1 MSNVYWKNV
10 LNQSIDESEL
20 LRDFEQLSFK
30 IDDYYKS
37 FSLSEDVSK
46 FSSVTRSQTKAL
58 TTFVNKPVDAQEITR
73 KRPSSKGKT
82 SFKPSDSLG
91 SRLSFHQRTQTLH
104 VAGDKSRKS
113 YPYSRQSSAN
123 QSKQTLF
130 KGL

>member
-46 FSSVTRSQTKAL
+46 FSSVTRSQAKAL
-58 TTFVNKPVDAQEITR
+58 TSIANKPVDAKESIK
-73 KRPSSKGKT
+73 KRPSLKEKT
-82 SFKPSDSLG
+82 SFRPGDSLG
-91 SRLSFHQRTQTLH
+91 SRSSFHQRTQTLH

-113 YPYSRQSSAN
+113 YPYSRQGSAN